1 MKPIKRVRLLTAA
14 VTCTLAF
21 SSGAG
26 LAQDDDGD
34 VISLESTIVGSQE
47 QPKVLYIIPWK
58 QATSLEKIESTLPN
72 AITHSFQHQ
81 EYSELH
87 REIKLLKADN
97 AEE

>member
-1 MKPIKRVRLLTAA
+1 MKTATLAA
-14 VTCTLAF
+14 VTIALFF
-21 SSGAG
+21 SATMA
-26 LAQDDDGD
+26 AQEDGGE
-34 VISLESTIVGSQE
+34 VITLESTIIGSQE

-87 REIKLLKADN
+87 REIKLLKAEDT
-97 AEE
+97 EEQ

>member
-1 MKPIKRVRLLTAA
+1 MASAA
-14 VTCTLAF
+14 ISCTLALF
-21 SSGAG
+21 SGAA

-34 VISLESTIVGSQE
+34 VISLESTIIGSQE

-87 REIKLLKADN
+87 REIKLLKVPD
-97 AEE
+97 AEM

>member
-1 MKPIKRVRLLTAA
+1 MKFVKLTTAPASIITALLIGTTA
-14 VTCTLAF
+14 V
-21 SSGAG
+21 
-26 LAQDDDGD
+26 AQEEGGE
-34 VISLESTIVGSQE
+34 VITLESTIIGSQE

-87 REIKLLKADN
+87 REIKLLKAED